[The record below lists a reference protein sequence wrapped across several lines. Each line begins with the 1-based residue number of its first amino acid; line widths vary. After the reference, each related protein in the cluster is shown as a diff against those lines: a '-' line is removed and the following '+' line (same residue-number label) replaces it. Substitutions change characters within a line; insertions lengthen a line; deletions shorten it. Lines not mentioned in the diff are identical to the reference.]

1 MITPTQQ
8 HKIVGQFL
16 QKKLRET
23 ISHVLSDKKWTLLF
37 SKLEEHSFK
46 T

>member
-8 HKIVGQFL
+8 RKIVGAVFA
-16 QKKLRET
+16 KKLRET